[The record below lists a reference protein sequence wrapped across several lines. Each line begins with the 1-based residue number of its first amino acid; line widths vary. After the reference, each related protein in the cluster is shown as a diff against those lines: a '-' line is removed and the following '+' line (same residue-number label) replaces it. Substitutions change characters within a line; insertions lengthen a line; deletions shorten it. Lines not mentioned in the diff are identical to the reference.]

1 MKKIFISR
9 QLEDE
14 SVFHKTLTTNGLL
27 VHGES
32 LVSLRAVPFD
42 DPPPYDWAFFY
53 SQNAARFFVENV
65 SPEVLSK
72 LKLAA
77 LGPGTAA
84 VLTALGHPPQFVG
97 DGEPD
102 RTAWHFMGAAKG
114 QRVLFPRAS
123 DSRRSVQTFLGEEC
137 TVLDLVVYE
146 NTPRTDFK
154 LPSFDVLTFTSP
166 LNVQAF
172 FAKKTWQGE
181 HVVAIGNTTAKALAN
196 LGIMGVV
203 VAKTPSEEALA
214 AAVLLAIG

>member
-1 MKKIFISR
+1 M
-9 QLEDE
+9 EDD
-14 SVFHKTLTTNGLL
+14 SVFYKTLTTNGLV

-32 LVSLRAVPFD
+32 LVSLRAVPFGN
-42 DPPPYDWAFFY
+42 PPPADWAFFY

-65 SPEVLSK
+65 SSETLSK

-97 DGEPD
+97 DGDPD
-102 RTAWHFMGAAKG
+102 RTAWYFMGAAKG
-114 QRVLFPRAS
+114 QTVLFPRAS
-123 DSRRSVQTFLGEEC
+123 DSRKSVQSCLGEQY

-146 NTPRTDFK
+146 NTPRTDFE
-154 LPSFDVLTFTSP
+154 LPKFDVLTFTSP

-181 HVVAIGNTTAKALAN
+181 HVVAIGNTTAKALAD

-214 AAVLLAIG
+214 AAVMLAIG

>member
-9 QLEDE
+9 QLDKE
-14 SVFHKTLTTNGLL
+14 SVFHKTLTTNGLV

-32 LVSLRAVPFD
+32 LVSLRAVPFGN
-42 DPPPYDWAFFY
+42 PPPADWAFFY

-65 SPEVLSK
+65 SPEVLLK

-84 VLTALGHPPQFVG
+84 ALTALGHPPQFVG
-97 DGEPD
+97 DGDPD
-102 RTAWHFMGAAKG
+102 RTARYFMGAAKG
-114 QRVLFPRAS
+114 QKVLFPRAN
-123 DSRRSVQTFLGEEC
+123 DSRKSVQSFFGEEC
-137 TVLDLVVYE
+137 TVLDLVVYG
-146 NTPRTDFK
+146 NTPRTDFE
-154 LPSFDVLTFTSP
+154 LPSFDALTFTSP

-181 HVVAIGNTTAKALAN
+181 HVVAIGNTTARALAD
-196 LGIMGVV
+196 LGIIGVI
-203 VAKTPSEEALA
+203 VAKAPSEEALA